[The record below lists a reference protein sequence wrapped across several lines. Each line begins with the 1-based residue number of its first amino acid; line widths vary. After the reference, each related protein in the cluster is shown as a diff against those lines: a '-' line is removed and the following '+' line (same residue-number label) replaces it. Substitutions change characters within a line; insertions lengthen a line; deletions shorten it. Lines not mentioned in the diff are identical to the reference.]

1 MNVRTYGGANVDSD
15 HFLIIAKVR
24 SKLSNAKKFKGET
37 LRDNDCDKL
46 KNERMR
52 LEYCEKVKGQLNL
65 MNYDGTVKNK
75 WKCIKHSIC
84 NDANTAIGKVTKK
97 QVEDWYDVD
106 CAIANDKKNVAYK
119 HMIQAHTRNS
129 AEEYHRSRKGVKKLF
144 SCPKYDVKIILGDL
158 NTKVGREREFKFV
171 TGGSIL
177 HDATNDS
184 GHKLID
190 FATLHNMIIGRTSF
204 PHKNI
209 HKDTWRA
216 PCGTYA
222 NQIDHVVIDAR
233 HCSDSMDFKGET
245 LRDNDCDKLKNER
258 IRLEYCEKVKE
269 QLNLKNYDG
278 TVKNKWKCIKDSI
291 CNAANTAIGKVTK
304 KQVKYWYDIDCAI
317 ANDKNNVAYRHMI
330 QAHRRNRAEEYHR
343 RRKEVKKLFRQNKRV
358 FDEELLIDVGH
369 LKSINECRAFYRK
382 INSSPLDFK
391 QTSSLCRNKF
401 GEIISDNQDILK
413 RWHEHF

>member
-1 MNVRTYGGANVDSD
+1 MTS
-15 HFLIIAKVR
+15 
-24 SKLSNAKKFKGET
+24 
-37 LRDNDCDKL
+37 
-46 KNERMR
+46 
-52 LEYCEKVKGQLNL
+52 
-65 MNYDGTVKNK
+65 
-75 WKCIKHSIC
+75 WKR
-84 NDANTAIGKVTKK
+84 IGKRNLDMRIGSWNVLSLYTAKALHLLLE
-97 QVEDWYDVD
+97 QMEQYNIDLI
-106 CAIANDKKNVAYK
+106 AIQEVKWIGNGTLNKKNHTVLYSCHPKK
-119 HMIQAHTRNS
+119 HIEGTGFIVSKRIRHLILEF
-129 AEEYHRSRKGVKKLF
+129 EEKTEEEKDIFYENLDKIYY

>member
-1 MNVRTYGGANVDSD
+1 MTSWKRIGKRNLDMRIGSWNVLSLYTAKALHLLLEQMEQYNIDLIAIQEVKWIGNGTLNKKNHTVLYSCHPKKHIEGNGRIDKTEKEKEFFYEHLDKIYICPKYDVKIILGDLNAKVGREREFKYVTRGSSLHDATNDSGHKLTDFAASHNIIIRSTSFPHKNIHKDTWRAPCGTYANQIDHVVIDARHCSDLMNVRTYGGANVDSD

-144 SCPKYDVKIILGDL
+144 
-158 NTKVGREREFKFV
+158 R
-171 TGGSIL
+171 
-177 HDATNDS
+177 
-184 GHKLID
+184 
-190 FATLHNMIIGRTSF
+190 
-204 PHKNI
+204 
-209 HKDTWRA
+209 
-216 PCGTYA
+216 
-222 NQIDHVVIDAR
+222 
-233 HCSDSMDFKGET
+233 
-245 LRDNDCDKLKNER
+245 
-258 IRLEYCEKVKE
+258 
-269 QLNLKNYDG
+269 
-278 TVKNKWKCIKDSI
+278 
-291 CNAANTAIGKVTK
+291 
-304 KQVKYWYDIDCAI
+304 
-317 ANDKNNVAYRHMI
+317 
-330 QAHRRNRAEEYHR
+330 
-343 RRKEVKKLFRQNKRV
+343 
-358 FDEELLIDVGH
+358 
-369 LKSINECRAFYRK
+369 
-382 INSSPLDFK
+382 
-391 QTSSLCRNKF
+391 
-401 GEIISDNQDILK
+401 
-413 RWHEHF
+413 